1 MIKLNLMRNRAG
13 VTSYALSK
21 TKQNMQ
27 KQILEGIKSSPIA
40 ETQYLSIKINDHPVD
55 RFITEMFDI
64 GEEVVKADMKAE
76 FIRAYMEDGKLMAKK
91 YNYTDSFSAD
101 QLTEV
106 KNGKNIVD
114 KRGSFLNKLVQKI
127 NKAIEE

>member
-1 MIKLNLMRNRAG
+1 
-13 VTSYALSK
+13 
-21 TKQNMQ
+21 MQ

-40 ETQYLSIKINDHPVD
+40 ETQYLSIKINDHPFD
-55 RFITEMFDI
+55 RFLTNMMDI
-64 GEEVVKADMKAE
+64 GEEVVKANMKVE
-76 FIRAYMEDGKLMAKK
+76 FTRAYMEDGKLVAKK

-106 KNGKNIVD
+106 KNGKNIVS
-114 KRGSFLNKLVQKI
+114 KRDSFLNKLVKKL